1 MQSSRGRGWPGDALP
16 VVAAS
21 EYGLQ
26 VVPGRAVLVPYDPA
40 WVTAFEVEGEV
51 LRAALQPWLR
61 GGVEHIGSTSIP
73 GLAAKPIIDMLA
85 GVADFRKASAAEG
98 ALHDLGYTRAE
109 HRPHEALYFF
119 RPHVPVERW
128 WQRTHHLH
136 LTETTSTLWRERLAF
151 RDALRNNRDLL
162 QQYQNLKVDLA
173 ADHVDGEHY
182 TAGKHDFVRRVLA
195 SVGVPLVDWRAAP
208 ASREV

>member
-1 MQSSRGRGWPGDALP
+1 VDGRHHG
-16 VVAAS
+16 V
-21 EYGLQ
+21 
-26 VVPGRAVLVPYDPA
+26 VVPGRGLLVAPPTCRVLSGLHGREQAAVE
-40 WVTAFEVEGEV
+40 VTNLARLARDHRNPERAGVCPVGEV
-51 LRAALQPWLR
+51 VGGRAAQPADQRAALLR
-61 GGVEHIGSTSIP
+61 P
-73 GLAAKPIIDMLA
+73 LLRLLLDRGLLGLLVSCA
-85 GVADFRKASAAEG
+85 
-98 ALHDLGYTRAE
+98 ALH
-109 HRPHEALYFF
+109 FF
-119 RPHVPVERW
+119 RPHVPVEQW

-162 QQYQNLKVDLA
+162 QQYQNLKEDLA